1 MYPHG
6 AAKRPV
12 ASKTTTKT
20 KKTTTKAAAQR
31 VAALLFGLNY
41 TGTAVELQGCV
52 RDVQNVAAFLRTQ
65 LRFPA
70 ESITMFTDA
79 DASTRYGTTRRG
91 IMEQLAALARRSSS
105 IDFIWL
111 HYSGH
116 GTWQR
121 DRAAAGSGARAGAAA
136 GAGAGD
142 EPDGR
147 DECWVPSDFE
157 TAGVIL
163 DDDIGAALR
172 AFAPTTRIF
181 FVSDSCHSG
190 TVADLPY
197 AWRVDGRSGVQPFRG
212 SDISTAATKTT
223 TAMPRIIALSGC
235 LDTQT
240 SADAYGLDAS
250 APTSYSGALTTT
262 LLRVLVEWPLAR
274 RSAFYAAA
282 RVATALR
289 ARRFSQI
296 PLLSAS
302 FALTA
307 SSELTLTL
315 A

>member
-1 MYPHG
+1 MHPHG

-12 ASKTTTKT
+12 AL
-20 KKTTTKAAAQR
+20 KTTTKAAAPR

-41 TGTAVELQGCV
+41 PGTAAELQGCV

-70 ESITMFTDA
+70 ESIAMFTDA

-105 IDFIWL
+105 LDFIWL

-121 DRAAAGSGARAGAAA
+121 DRAAAGGVSGA

-172 AFAPTTRIF
+172 AFAAKTRIF

-212 SDISTAATKTT
+212 SNISTAATKTT

-307 SSELTLTL
+307 SSELMFTL

>member
-1 MYPHG
+1 M
-6 AAKRPV
+6 
-12 ASKTTTKT
+12 ASKTTPS
-20 KKTTTKAAAQR
+20 TKAAALR

-41 TGTAVELQGCV
+41 PGTAAELQGCV

-70 ESITMFTDA
+70 ESIAMFTDA

-105 IDFIWL
+105 LDFIWL

-121 DRAAAGSGARAGAAA
+121 DRAAAASGGVSGA

-142 EPDGR
+142 ELDGR

-181 FVSDSCHSG
+181 FVSDSCYSG

-212 SDISTAATKTT
+212 SITSKATTKTT

-289 ARRFSQI
+289 ARRFSQT

-302 FALTA
+302 FSLTA
-307 SSELTLTL
+307 SRELIMY
-315 A
+315 